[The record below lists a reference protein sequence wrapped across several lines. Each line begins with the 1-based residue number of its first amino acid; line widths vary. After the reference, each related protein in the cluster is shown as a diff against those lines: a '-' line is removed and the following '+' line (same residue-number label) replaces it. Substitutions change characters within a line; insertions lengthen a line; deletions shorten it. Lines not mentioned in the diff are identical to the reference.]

1 MRTHGF
7 VAVIAACLV
16 SIASAQE
23 SVLNLPL
30 FVASQGFVLSS
41 QSAWEDICEQPLG
54 NARGGWNKAK
64 VTSVGTETTL
74 PQDAHRLRVKFRAG
88 DWIVTAIA
96 PKGHNASRW
105 RRRGSQAGR
114 KPAEGPE
121 GKRYVSNPNYLRPPA
136 GFCSIRAPC
145 QLLAE
150 RISPAHGNSIAEDD
164 AISADRHRLSGKSFL
179 PFFNNS

>member
-74 PQDAHRLRVKFRAG
+74 PPRRPQAAGKIPSGRLDRHCDCTKR
-88 DWIVTAIA
+88 
-96 PKGHNASRW
+96 PHASRW
-105 RRRGSQAGR
+105 RSRGSQAGR

-164 AISADRHRLSGKSFL
+164 AISAERDRLSGKSFL